1 MWVNYPNMPTGAKGD
16 RKLFEKL
23 IAFGLKHNIL
33 VCNDNPYSFILNQKY
48 LSLLSVDGAKGVAL
62 ELNSISK
69 SHNMAGW
76 RIGMVAG
83 HKEYISDIVKIKSN
97 MDSGMFRTMQLAAV
111 EALRSPDSWYELNNK
126 TYSARRKLVEKIML
140 KLNCTFDPNQ
150 SGLFLWGKI
159 SEKYESGEE
168 LTEALLHKTHVFI
181 TPGMVFG
188 DQGNKYIRI
197 SLCANEN
204 KLLEALERLD
214 NFQSHL
220 SV

>member
-1 MWVNYPNMPTGAKGD
+1 
-16 RKLFEKL
+16 
-23 IAFGLKHNIL
+23 
-33 VCNDNPYSFILNQKY
+33 
-48 LSLLSVDGAKGVAL
+48 
-62 ELNSISK
+62 
-69 SHNMAGW
+69 
-76 RIGMVAG
+76 
-83 HKEYISDIVKIKSN
+83 
-97 MDSGMFRTMQLAAV
+97 MDSGMFRPMQLAAV
-111 EALRSPDSWYELNNK
+111 EALRSPDGWYELNNN

-140 KLNCTFDPNQ
+140 KLNCTFETNQ

-159 SEKYESGEE
+159 SEKYKSGEE